1 MARGI
6 VRSAKEKSEMTANE
20 QKSALRTEIRARLEK
35 ISPSVRIVESID
47 LCARLE
53 TQLQSAY
60 TILFFAPMLDEL
72 DIWLLLQKFLESK
85 KVCAL
90 PFFDSA
96 TQIYSARR
104 VLNLESDVIVG
115 KFGIREPVS
124 SCEEIAL
131 DKFDAVLVPGLAF
144 DASGNRLGRGRG
156 FYDRILSKAS
166 GVKCGVAYDFQL
178 MEKIPV
184 ESHDAKINFIVMP
197 NRCVKVK

>member
-1 MARGI
+1 
-6 VRSAKEKSEMTANE
+6 
-20 QKSALRTEIRARLEK
+20 
-35 ISPSVRIVESID
+35 
-47 LCARLE
+47 
-53 TQLQSAY
+53 
-60 TILFFAPMLDEL
+60 MLDEL